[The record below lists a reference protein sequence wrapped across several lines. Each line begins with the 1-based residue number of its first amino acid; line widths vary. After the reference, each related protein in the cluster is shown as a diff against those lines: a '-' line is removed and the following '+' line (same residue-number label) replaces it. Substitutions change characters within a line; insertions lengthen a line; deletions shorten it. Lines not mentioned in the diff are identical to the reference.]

1 MKPDRTVVTFAILLI
16 ASLSLALPAACS
28 SDTGANVDGG
38 GGHGG
43 AAAAGSG
50 GGGAG
55 GSRRWWHSWH
65 AEEAAATPG
74 PALRAR
80 RGQVG
85 PASMPPSPIPA
96 LARARACTAAS
107 CATAVRR
114 ARRSARARSPTATRT
129 APASSARRP
138 SARDGVT
145 AAYGGEERTAAMIR
159 MARRLQSLRRGVC
172 VKVRLALRDCSSNAA
187 VVVGEMFDGSRHRSP
202 RTSGRQPCRDGGERR
217 QATLTGPASRTIRVC
232 RMSPRSLR
240 KAGWLQLAGR
250 TY

>member
-1 MKPDRTVVTFAILLI
+1 MKPDRTVVTFAMLLI

-43 AAAAGSG
+43 AAARA
-50 GGGAG
+50 GGAG
-55 GSRRWWHSWH
+55 RWQPAAAAARAVVAQLA

-145 AAYGGEERTAAMIR
+145 AAYGGEEEPQRRSRITPARAGIAAR
-159 MARRLQSLRRGVC
+159 VLRQSPARRFTT
-172 VKVRLALRDCSSNAA
+172 SSNAPGLSA
-187 VVVGEMFDGSRHRSP
+187 
-202 RTSGRQPCRDGGERR
+202 
-217 QATLTGPASRTIRVC
+217 
-232 RMSPRSLR
+232 
-240 KAGWLQLAGR
+240 
-250 TY
+250 

>member
-1 MKPDRTVVTFAILLI
+1 MKPDRTVVTFAMLLI

-43 AAAAGSG
+43 AAATGSG

-55 GSRRWWHSWH
+55 GTGGGAPAAAAARAVVPQLA

-85 PASMPPSPIPA
+85 PASMLPCPIPA

-114 ARRSARARSPTATRT
+114 ARRSARARSPTATRM

-145 AAYGGEERTAAMIR
+145 AAYGGEEEPQRRSRITPARAGIAAR
-159 MARRLQSLRRGVC
+159 VLRQSPARRFTT
-172 VKVRLALRDCSSNAA
+172 SSNAPGLSA
-187 VVVGEMFDGSRHRSP
+187 
-202 RTSGRQPCRDGGERR
+202 
-217 QATLTGPASRTIRVC
+217 
-232 RMSPRSLR
+232 
-240 KAGWLQLAGR
+240 
-250 TY
+250 